1 MRELAVS
8 PSNAKVLDAVRA
20 QKGEVAALFDALRA
34 GSLDTTG
41 AGVTRDTYG
50 PGEQFG
56 YRVIAEQ
63 AVAMG
68 LEQRY
73 DHAANLFMTLPGS
86 DRSRPRIMMGSHLDS
101 VANGGNFDGAA
112 GVIAGLVATRCLQA
126 LGIVPACDVTTM
138 AIRAEESV
146 WFEVSYIGSR
156 SAFGVLPDGALEA
169 RRVDTGR
176 ALAEHMAECGADVAA
191 VRARTASLKAEDIRA
206 WVEIHIEQ
214 APQLIEAGR
223 SVAIGTGVPGNF
235 RYPEIAI
242 HGEWAHVG
250 LPRRFRHDAVLAA
263 SDFAL
268 GLDEIWKAEDAA
280 GRPMAFT
287 IGRFATDAREH
298 ALTKVAGLMTLSLD
312 VRAYDRAHL
321 ARLEAETLALVRAI
335 EARRG
340 VRIDLGKRASADV
353 APSNPALLRDL
364 TDAAAGLGIETMP
377 LASPA
382 SHDTATFT
390 NAGVPSCMLF
400 VRNANGSHN
409 PHEAMEID
417 DFLDAAAILSAWLVR
432 TVAD

>member
-1 MRELAVS
+1 MSTS
-8 PSNAKVLDAVRA
+8 PSSAEIRQAVLA
-20 QKGEVAALFDALRA
+20 QKQDVERLFDTLRA
-34 GSLDTTG
+34 GSLDPVG
-41 AGVTRDTYG
+41 PGVTRDTFG
-50 PGEQFG
+50 AGEQFG
-56 YRVIAEQ
+56 YRVIEERATGL
-63 AVAMG
+63 G

-73 DHAANLFMTLPGS
+73 DHARNLFMTLPGR
-86 DRSRPRIMMGSHLDS
+86 DRAVPRLMMGSHLDS
-101 VANGGNFDGAA
+101 VGNGGNFDGAA
-112 GVIAGLVATRCLQA
+112 GVIAGLVATRALQS
-126 LGIVPACDVTTM
+126 LGITPACDVTTM

-156 SAFGVLPDGALEA
+156 SAFGVLPDGALDA

-176 ALAEHMAECGADVAA
+176 TLAQHMAECGADIDA
-191 VRARTASLKAEDIRA
+191 VRQRKSSLNAKDIRA
-206 WVEIHIEQ
+206 WVEVHIEQ

-235 RYPEIAI
+235 RYPEINI

-268 GLDEIWKAEDAA
+268 GLDEIWKAADAA
-280 GRPMAFT
+280 KQPMAFT
-287 IGRFATDAREH
+287 IGRFSTDAREH

-312 VRAYDRAHL
+312 VRAYDKPHL
-321 ARLEAETLALVRAI
+321 SALEVQVIALTRDI
-335 EARRG
+335 EKRRG
-340 VRIDLGKRASADV
+340 VRIDLGKRATADV
-353 APSNPALLRDL
+353 APSSPKLFQDL
-364 TDAAAGLGIETMP
+364 TAAAGAVGIATMP

-390 NAGVPSCMLF
+390 VAGVPSCMLF

-417 DFLDAAAILSAWLVR
+417 DFLDAASVLSVWLVR
-432 TVAD
+432 EAQ